1 MSQRTCRNQ
10 TCCTVLQYKDCYTL
24 HLPWNHVNET
34 FKRIF
39 IYKFYSRNNNSCLGP
54 DFKVILLQR
63 DPRASINSILK
74 EPQEWL
80 SGAAAPTKI
89 CGNLLN
95 DYNAVKQVRL

>member
-1 MSQRTCRNQ
+1 MLYG
-10 TCCTVLQYKDCYTL
+10 TVLQYRDCYCIYPETTL
-24 HLPWNHVNET
+24 HTKT
-34 FKRIF
+34 FKRVV
-39 IYKFYSRNNNSCLGP
+39 IYKFYSRNNNSRLGP

-95 DYNAVKQVRL
+95 DYNAVQQVRL